1 MIVKKVKY
9 DPDAKPKPKA
19 WQIGDLVDYIRQ
31 PKNVNPEEKIEHSGS
46 RNFLSKTHAGQK
58 GEMIGLAS
66 ESAHSKMPVT
76 HWIFS
81 WAEGEQP
88 AAVQVD
94 ELADLFLEHMGL
106 TGHQAIY
113 GLHWNTENY
122 HVHLAVNR
130 MNPETG
136 KVVRPHEGHDIEEAH
151 KFLALLEKK
160 QGWASEQNARYAVN
174 ESGEITRK
182 TPQETGPK
190 PKGKALDFETRT
202 GEKSSQRIAQERGHG
217 NIKNATTWTELHGK
231 LAEAGLRF
239 ERKGSGAIV
248 FVGEIAVKAS
258 SIDRAFSMKNLCKKL
273 GAFEPGNYPTYT
285 DTIAPEPVSSVNLE
299 EWKTYCAECG
309 EIRKAPPVPAGN
321 PVLAAAKIRHKT
333 EREELLRDWAGRGF
347 AALNVSRHRLALWQ
361 KKELRRLRL
370 EKKTPR
376 RGGLPRFENWLRAR
390 GLTRQADRWRYRNR
404 PMPESP
410 PSFPAPPSGD
420 LLAAYAAHREAI
432 RKESAKVRAR
442 AFALSLFMG
451 NAPQSS
457 LPAPSR
463 LDAQIALRLRAQGY
477 IRADVAAAVRHCAP
491 ESSDGERRDW
501 SRYAERTVAYAFGVA
516 GDAELAKSNEAV
528 RAQWRRIGGRTEGVV
543 EDRPEES
550 PAAPRMRMR

>member
-19 WQIGDLVDYIRQ
+19 WQIGDLADYIRQ

-81 WAEGEQP
+81 WTEGEQP
-88 AAVQVD
+88 SAAQVD
-94 ELADLFLEHMGL
+94 ELADMFLEHMGL

-122 HVHLAVNR
+122 HVHFAVNR

-151 KFLALLEKK
+151 KFLALIEKK

-182 TPQETGPK
+182 NRRETGPE
-190 PKGKALDFETRT
+190 PKGKAQDFETRT
-202 GEKSSQRIAQERGHG
+202 GEKSAQRIAQERGHDI
-217 NIKNATTWTELHGK
+217 IKNAKTWTELHRK

-239 ERKGSGAIV
+239 EKKGSGAIV
-248 FVGEIAVKAS
+248 FVAEIAVKAS
-258 SIDRAFSMKNLCKKL
+258 SVDRAFSMKSLCKKL
-273 GAFEPGNYPTYT
+273 GDFEPGNYPTVAEK
-285 DTIAPEPVSSVNLE
+285 IEPEPVSSVNLE

-309 EIRKAPPVPAGN
+309 EIRKTPPVPFGN
-321 PVLAAAKIRHKT
+321 PALAAVKIRHET
-333 EREELLRDWAGRGF
+333 ERKDLLRDWAGRGF
-347 AALNVSRHRLALWQ
+347 AALNVARHRLALWQ
-361 KKELRRLRL
+361 KKELRRLR
-370 EKKTPR
+370 EEGKKPKR
-376 RGGLPRFENWLRAR
+376 RGIPSFETWLRAR

-410 PSFPAPPSGD
+410 PPIPAPPPGD

-432 RKESAKVRAR
+432 RKEAGKARAL
-442 AFALSLFMG
+442 AFALSLFMS
-451 NAPQSS
+451 NAPHSS
-457 LPAPSR
+457 LPASSR
-463 LDAQIALRLRAQGY
+463 LDAQIALRLRAEGY
-477 IRADVAAAVRHCAP
+477 SRTDVVAAVRHCAP
-491 ESSDGERRDW
+491 ESSGGEKRDW
-501 SRYAERTVAYAFGVA
+501 NRYAERTAAYAFGVA
-516 GDAELAKSNEAV
+516 GDVELA
-528 RAQWRRIGGRTEGVV
+528 RM
-543 EDRPEES
+543 
-550 PAAPRMRMR
+550 PRMEQRPMEPSPLPDPHEHDPQRETPRLRMR